1 MLSVS
6 ILSIFPGMFA
16 PVLCIGMIGRAIERE
31 CLAVEAIDLR
41 DFSTNRHR
49 SVDDTPYGGGSGMVM
64 MAEPIIAALKSTQGK
79 YPKTH
84 RILLTP
90 SGAPL
95 NQEKVKR
102 LAACSHLTFVCGR
115 YEGVDERVSRYIDEE
130 ISIGDYVLTGGELG
144 ALVIIDAVTRLQPGV
159 LNNELSTSEES
170 FENGLLEYPQY
181 TKPAVIDGMEVPA
194 TLLSGNH
201 EQVKRWRRAQSLQKT
216 QMKRPDLFSKLVLA
230 DDDKKS

>member
-1 MLSVS
+1 MLTVS

-16 PVLCIGMIGRAIERE
+16 PVLSIGMIGRAIERDS
-31 CLAVEAIDLR
+31 LAVEAIDLR
-41 DFSTNRHR
+41 DFSANKHR

-64 MAEPIIAALKSTQGK
+64 MAEPIISALRSIQVRFPNT
-79 YPKTH
+79 Y

-90 SGAPL
+90 SGTPL
-95 NQEKVKR
+95 NQEKVKQ
-102 LAACSHLTFVCGR
+102 LATYSHLTFVCGR

-159 LNNELSTSEES
+159 LNNAQSTDEES

-201 EQVKRWRRAQSLQKT
+201 EQVKRWRRAQSLQRT
-216 QMKRPDLFSKLVLA
+216 QLKRPDLFSKLVLS
-230 DDDKKS
+230 DEEKKL

>member
-1 MLSVS
+1 MLAIS

-16 PVLCIGMIGRAIERE
+16 PVLSIGMIGRAIERE
-31 CLAVEAIDLR
+31 SLVVEAIDLR
-41 DFSTNRHR
+41 DFSANKHR

-64 MAEPIIAALKSTQGK
+64 MAEPIISALKSIQGK
-79 YPKTH
+79 HPNTH

-90 SGAPL
+90 SGTPL

-102 LAACSHLTFVCGR
+102 LAACSHITFVCGR

-159 LNNELSTSEES
+159 LNNALSTSEES
-170 FENGLLEYPQY
+170 FENGILEYPQY

-201 EQVKRWRRAQSLQKT
+201 EQVKRWRRAQSLQRT
-216 QMKRPDLFSKLVLA
+216 QLKRPDLFSKLVLS
-230 DDDKKS
+230 DEDKKL

>member
-1 MLSVS
+1 MLAIS

-16 PVLCIGMIGRAIERE
+16 PVLSIGMIGRAIERE
-31 CLAVEAIDLR
+31 SLVVEAIDLR
-41 DFSTNRHR
+41 DFSANKHR

-64 MAEPIIAALKSTQGK
+64 MAEPIISALKSIQGK
-79 YPKTH
+79 HPNIH

-90 SGAPL
+90 SGTLL

-102 LAACSHLTFVCGR
+102 LAACSHITFVCGR

-159 LNNELSTSEES
+159 LNNALSTSEES
-170 FENGLLEYPQY
+170 FENGILEYPQY

-201 EQVKRWRRAQSLQKT
+201 EQVKRWRRAQSLQRT
-216 QMKRPDLFSKLVLA
+216 QLKRPDLFSKLVLS
-230 DDDKKS
+230 DEDKKL

>member
-16 PVLCIGMIGRAIERE
+16 PVLSIGMIGRAIERK

-41 DFSTNRHR
+41 DFSANKHR

-64 MAEPIIAALKSTQGK
+64 MAEPIIAALKSIQGK
-79 YPKTH
+79 YPETY

-95 NQEKVKR
+95 NQEKVKQ
-102 LAACSHLTFVCGR
+102 LAAYTHITFVCGR
-115 YEGVDERVSRYIDEE
+115 YEGVDQRVSRYIDEE
-130 ISIGDYVLTGGELG
+130 ISIGDYVITGGELG

-159 LNNELSTSEES
+159 LNNEHSTSEES

-181 TKPAVIDGMEVPA
+181 TKPAMIDGMEVPA

-201 EQVKRWRRAQSLQKT
+201 EQVKRWRRAQSLQRT
-216 QMKRPDLFSKLVLA
+216 QLKRPDLFSKLVLS
-230 DDDKKS
+230 DEDKKL